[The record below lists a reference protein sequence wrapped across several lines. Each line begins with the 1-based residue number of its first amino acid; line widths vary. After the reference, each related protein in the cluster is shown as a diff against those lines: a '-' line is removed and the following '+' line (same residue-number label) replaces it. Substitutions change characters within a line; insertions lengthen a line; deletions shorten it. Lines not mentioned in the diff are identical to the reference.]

1 MLSDL
6 AGILFDDKYGGKFLY
21 IYIYKCRSFIDPH
34 LFLNHAN
41 FQTQAQSPQLVGLN
55 LLIFIPSG
63 VLKHGRE
70 IPLTWKSVA
79 GKIIYK
85 RDRFIFPFP
94 FSFKPSFPTHVL
106 PSRRCFPITVLQHI
120 STFHGA
126 GSYIPSTA
134 IDFFHYPL
142 VNCPITMENH
152 HFSWDNSLFLW
163 PCSIAF
169 C

>member
-1 MLSDL
+1 M
-6 AGILFDDKYGGKFLY
+6 INIGGKFLY
-21 IYIYKCRSFIDPH
+21 IYICRSFIDPH

-152 HFSWDNSLFLW
+152 HFSWEQLHYFYGHVQ
-163 PCSIAF
+163 
-169 C
+169 